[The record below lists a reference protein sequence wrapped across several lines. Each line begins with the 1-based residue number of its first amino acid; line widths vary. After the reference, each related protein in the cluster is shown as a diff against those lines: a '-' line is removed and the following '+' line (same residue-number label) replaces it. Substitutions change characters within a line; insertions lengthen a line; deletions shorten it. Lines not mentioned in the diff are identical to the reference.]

1 MRRGRLTSSAL
12 VIADTF
18 LMLNGHELTSSSGD
32 NVVTMLGLADGTSPE
47 AELVEW
53 FRENVA
59 PL

>member
-1 MRRGRLTSSAL
+1 LTSSAL